1 MSERGVPPI
10 FFRFPR
16 PRSFD
21 APSLGLIQRLW
32 LGWIGDLDEN
42 PLIDD
47 KHDDLP
53 VLQKTI
59 YYSDFPI
66 KMIKAKIS
74 P

>member
-1 MSERGVPPI
+1 MSERGVPPH
-10 FFRFPR
+10 FFRSPR

-53 VLQKTI
+53 VYKKN
-59 YYSDFPI
+59 YHYSDFPI

-74 P
+74 L